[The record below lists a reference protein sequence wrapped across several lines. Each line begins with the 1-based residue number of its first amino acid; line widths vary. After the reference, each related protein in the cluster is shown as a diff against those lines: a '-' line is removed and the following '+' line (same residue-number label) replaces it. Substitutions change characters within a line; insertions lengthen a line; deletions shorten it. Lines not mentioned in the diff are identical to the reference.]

1 MPKHWLLAWIGPL
14 SLLSLAACSP
24 GTSEPKEDNS
34 LRVAAST
41 DTGARLA
48 VACAGCH
55 SSKPGAIA
63 SLVGYSEDQLIER
76 LNTYRIE
83 TDGTTVMHRLARGY
97 SEEEIQLVSAYLG
110 QMESD

>member
-14 SLLSLAACSP
+14 SLLSLTACGP

-34 LRVAAST
+34 LRVAATT
-41 DTGARLA
+41 DAGARLA
-48 VACAGCH
+48 AACAGCH
-55 SSKPGAIA
+55 SSEPGAIA
-63 SLVGYSEDQLIER
+63 SLVGYTEGRLIER
-76 LNTYRIE
+76 LNTYRTE

-110 QMESD
+110 QVEDE